1 MTIVPT
7 MFTVLGYNTHLFVD
21 TIVDNSFVEQTY
33 YDYERIDGIIGK
45 IKEIKPDIVGLCE
58 VWAKE
63 SKDKFIEKL
72 KDILPYW
79 CDDNSRHIG
88 YALASGLLILSRY
101 PITWNQFY
109 PFTRSDLTGADWNA
123 QKGFLAAIVDLAY
136 NQQLMIILTHTNS
149 GGFFAPVSRPPMPPS
164 GFPDPAYIEL
174 LEEWEKANGRRN
186 NLIQIQNWINS
197 RPNPMPYILFGDLN
211 LVAGTP
217 QYYDIN
223 NIWSHNSLEDSYIDQ
238 SPLDDGFTA
247 DEINNKLNQIFS
259 PGGEKHRM
267 RVDYML
273 TGGRNDASPVST
285 LGFHGVNVLNDF
297 KFKSPD
303 GVMDLSDHYPLFGA
317 FYVRYDLEYG
327 LEDGWRFCHNCY
339 SLFWRHADN
348 HCPANDGGR
357 GPHYYPEGGSF
368 NYALVH
374 DVAPGDHNENIYHYQ
389 SGWWWCSNCGGLFY
403 EPEAKNCICPATNSN
418 HNFWGNNN
426 ALLYNCISPTSH
438 SQADWRYC
446 TKCKGLFFGGA
457 TGKGVCP
464 VTDANGN
471 QHEYIET
478 WFNYILPYVTSYLK
492 L

>member
-1 MTIVPT
+1 MGEIFMTIVPT
-7 MFTVLGYNTHLFVD
+7 MFTVLGYNTHLFVC

-33 YDYERIDGIIGK
+33 YDDERIDGIIGK

-58 VWAKE
+58 VWAKV

-79 CDDNSRHIG
+79 CDDNTLHIG

-101 PITWNQFY
+101 PITWNKFF
-109 PFTRSDLTGADWNA
+109 PFNRSDLTGFDWNA
-123 QKGFLAAIVDLAY
+123 RKGFLAATVNVAS

-149 GGFFAPVSRPPMPPS
+149 GGFFEADSKE
-164 GFPDPAYIEL
+164 A
-174 LEEWEKANGRRN
+174 KGRRN

-197 RPNPMPYILFGDLN
+197 QPNYMPYILFGDLN

-217 QYYDIN
+217 QYDDIDK
-223 NIWSHNSLEDSYIDQ
+223 NIWSPNRLHDSYLDQ
-238 SPLDDGFTA
+238 APLDDGFTA
-247 DEINNKLNQIFS
+247 DEVNNKLNQIFS
-259 PGGEKHRM
+259 PGGKHQM

-273 TGGRNDASPVST
+273 MGQKRDLSDPLSR

-297 KFKSPD
+297 KFISPRD

-317 FYVRYDLEYG
+317 FYVSYDLQYR
-327 LEDGWRFCHNCY
+327 LEDDWRFCNNCY
-339 SLFWRHADN
+339 SLFWRQGDN

-374 DVAPGDHNENIYHYQ
+374 DMAPGDHNENIYHYQ
-389 SGWWWCSNCGGLFY
+389 SGWRWCSNCGGLFY
-403 EPEAKNCICPATNSN
+403 EPEAKNSICPATNSN
-418 HNFWGNNN
+418 HNFWVENY
-426 ALLYNCISPTSH
+426 ALLYDCNSPTSH
-438 SQADWRYC
+438 SQDGWRYC
-446 TKCKGLFFGGA
+446 TKCKGLFFGGFI
-457 TGKGVCP
+457 GKGVCP

-471 QHEYIET
+471 QHEYIES